1 MREDDERTTDE
12 EMARVAVHELARRA
26 PDEAMQR
33 LGVRDLRPRRP
44 RILLAEDDDE
54 LRELLAQSLR
64 EYGYDVTEARDGTEL
79 WAFASWSI
87 ASQGSGRAVDMVVT
101 DVRMPGATGIEVL
114 DELRRMDARVRA
126 IVITGAGDERTTAEA
141 HRVGA
146 EVVFDKPFQVDDL
159 LIAVLTLLPPPDDA
173 VRAA

>member
-1 MREDDERTTDE
+1 MTKDDAGTMIE
-12 EMARVAVHELARRA
+12 EMRRPIVHELRSRT
-26 PDEAMQR
+26 
-33 LGVRDLRPRRP
+33 P

-54 LRELLAQSLR
+54 LRKLLAQSLR
-64 EYGYDVTEARDGTEL
+64 DYGYDVTEARDGTEL

-126 IVITGAGDERTTAEA
+126 IVITGVGDERTTAEA
-141 HRVGA
+141 YRVGA
-146 EVVFDKPFQVDDL
+146 EVVFDKPFQVDDF
-159 LIAVLTLLPPPDDA
+159 LIAVLTLLPPPDDTA
-173 VRAA
+173 RAA